1 MSVFSR
7 AHLAASQLQMMKNHL
22 NLLWWKAP
30 YSVSGCAC
38 ESPGKVKGSPHRYTW
53 ACNPPAGGMAA
64 LPHPLGFFL
73 SSPAPSLVSSW
84 VEPFWDL
91 YYIAM
96 PPGRKCCQ
104 QLLAMGDWEDA
115 KAFFRFSLPLSSLPF
130 SCLLCFH
137 HSPPFLSPFLS
148 CLNLISDTFLY

>member
-38 ESPGKVKGSPHRYTW
+38 ESPGKVKGASLVHLSLQ
-53 ACNPPAGGMAA
+53 PPAGGMAV

-130 SCLLCFH
+130 SCLLCLH
-137 HSPPFLSPFLS
+137 HSPPFLSPFLY
-148 CLNLISDTFLY
+148 CLNLISATFLY